1 MGLLTETNEQYY
13 AGQQSFTA
21 TAAQTTFTW
30 TGDVTLIATTATSYT
45 NFKLLV
51 NNVEWTQ
58 VAGAPVGTQ
67 YQLSGDNIVTVPAMA
82 GGEVVVIQLL
92 DSAKWANNNSYSY
105 ITLTDVINNF
115 MVAYVGMDKLI
126 PRVKRSD
133 VVFHAKRGLQEFS
146 YDTLKS
152 IKSQELTI
160 PPSLSVIIPQDYV
173 NYVEMSRIDDLGVKH
188 IIYPTTL
195 TSNPYTVPVQ
205 DVNGVPTQN
214 NLGENLEGTSQ
225 TDERWSTANDN
236 DLTGAYNPE
245 LYNAGVYNWTWQK
258 VAYGIR
264 YGLDPETSQTNGW
277 FTINEREGKFSFSSN
292 LSGQLII
299 LEYIS
304 DGLSVDYDM
313 RIPKMAEEAIYMH
326 IIYSILAGRMN
337 IPEYIVQRYKKDRRA
352 ALRNAK
358 IRLSNI
364 KLDEFVQVM
373 RNKSKWIKH

>member
-13 AGQQSFTA
+13 AGQQSFT
-21 TAAQTTFTW
+21 TIPAQVKFTW
-30 TGDVTLIATTATSYT
+30 TGDTNLVATVTGVSYANFEVYKNGVLLTPTTEYTLSENAVTLIGAAIPTTGDAVVI
-45 NFKLLV
+45 KLL
-51 NNVEWTQ
+51 T
-58 VAGAPVGTQ
+58 
-67 YQLSGDNIVTVPAMA
+67 STV
-82 GGEVVVIQLL
+82 
-92 DSAKWANNNSYSY
+92 WANNGSYSY
-105 ITLTDVINNF
+105 ISLTDVINNF

-133 VVFHAKRGLQEFS
+133 VMFHAKRGLQEFS

-160 PPSLSVIIPQDYV
+160 PPSLSIIIPQDYV

-188 IIYPTTL
+188 VIYPTTL

-205 DVNGVPTQN
+205 DANGVPTQN
-214 NLGENLEGTSQ
+214 DLGENVEGTSQ
-225 TDERWSTANDN
+225 TDERWDTANDN
-236 DLTGAYNPE
+236 LLTGAYDNE
-245 LYNAGVYNWTWQK
+245 MYNAGVYNWTWDK
-258 VAYGIR
+258 VAYGRR

-277 FTINEREGKFSFSSN
+277 FTINDREGKFSFSSN
-292 LSGQLII
+292 LAGQLII

-313 RIPKMAEEAIYMH
+313 KIPKMAEEAIYMH
-326 IIYSILAGRMN
+326 IAYSILASRVNM
-337 IPEYIVQRYKKDRRA
+337 PEYIVQRYKKDRRA

-358 IRLSNI
+358 IRLSEI
-364 KLDEFVQVM
+364 KLNQFVQVM

>member
-13 AGQQSFTA
+13 AGQQSFT
-21 TAAQTTFTW
+21 TAPAQVKFTW
-30 TGDVTLIATTATSYT
+30 TGDTNLVATVTGVSYANFEVYKNGVLLTPTTEYTLSENAVTLIGAAIPTTGDAVVI
-45 NFKLLV
+45 KLL
-51 NNVEWTQ
+51 T
-58 VAGAPVGTQ
+58 
-67 YQLSGDNIVTVPAMA
+67 STV
-82 GGEVVVIQLL
+82 
-92 DSAKWANNNSYSY
+92 WANNGSYSY
-105 ITLTDVINNF
+105 ISLTDVINNF

-133 VVFHAKRGLQEFS
+133 VMFHAKRGLQEFS

-160 PPSLSVIIPQDYV
+160 PPSLSIIIPQDYV

-188 IIYPTTL
+188 VIYPTTL

-205 DVNGVPTQN
+205 DANGVPTQN
-214 NLGENLEGTSQ
+214 DLGENVEGTSQ
-225 TDERWSTANDN
+225 TDERWDTANDN
-236 DLTGAYNPE
+236 LLTGAYDNE
-245 LYNAGVYNWTWQK
+245 MYNAGVYNWTWDK
-258 VAYGIR
+258 VAYGRR

-277 FTINEREGKFSFSSN
+277 FTINDREGKFSFSSN
-292 LSGQLII
+292 LAGQLII

-313 RIPKMAEEAIYMH
+313 KIPKMAEEAIYMH
-326 IIYSILAGRMN
+326 IAYSILASRVNM
-337 IPEYIVQRYKKDRRA
+337 PEYIVQRYKKDRRA

-358 IRLSNI
+358 IRLSEI
-364 KLDEFVQVM
+364 KLNQFVQVM